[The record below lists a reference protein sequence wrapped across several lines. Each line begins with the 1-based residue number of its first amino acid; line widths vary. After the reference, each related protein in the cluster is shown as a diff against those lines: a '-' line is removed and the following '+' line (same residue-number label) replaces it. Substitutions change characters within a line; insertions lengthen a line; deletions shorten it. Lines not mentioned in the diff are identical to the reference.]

1 MPIQIGGTDTKAI
14 ADRFAEATDL
24 IASEFKSLNRHEQY
38 RSAFAR
44 LTKWDPLCRVHMM
57 GTDQRDLFVPLVR
70 RLAGEIVQPAGVL
83 LDIGCGD
90 GQTFGLIADAIA
102 PGTTVSYA
110 DPNPEYVSSYGRAVD
125 GSGLVRGAALVAGFD
140 EVDDASK
147 CSGTC
152 LPPEGSVDLVL
163 ALHMIYFLPDL
174 EASLRRMYRFL
185 RPGGAMVIIVADESV
200 AYTGMALEACAERL
214 GSRCDG
220 LVSRQ
225 RAAIDER
232 RRLFGGNLIP
242 LLANAVPGSEPAL
255 EIVSQPTRLYGHT
268 ISDIVALA
276 NIAMLMEFDDLAKFE
291 AVSDFLQRTPERVD
305 LRIEDAGPRLGM
317 LSVAQPQT
325 IVIVRRTS

>member
-1 MPIQIGGTDTKAI
+1 MPIQIDGTYTKAM
-14 ADRFAEATDL
+14 ASRFAEATDL
-24 IASEFKSLNRHEQY
+24 IANEFKSLNRHEQY

-44 LTKWDPLCRVHMM
+44 LTKWDPLGRIHMM
-57 GTDQRDLFVPLVR
+57 GTDQRDLFVPLIR
-70 RLAGEIVQPAGVL
+70 RIAGEIVRPTGLL

-90 GQTFGLIADAIA
+90 GQTFGLIADALA

-140 EVDDASK
+140 EVDDASQR
-147 CSGTC
+147 SG

-200 AYTGMALEACAERL
+200 AYTGMALEACAAML
-214 GSRCDG
+214 GGRCDG

-225 RAAIDER
+225 RVAIAER
-232 RRLFGGNLIP
+232 RRLFSGSLVP
-242 LLANAVPGSEPAL
+242 LLAGAVPGSEPTL
-255 EIVSQPTRLYGHT
+255 EIVSQPSRLYGHT
-268 ISDIVALA
+268 ISDIVALG
-276 NIAMLMEFDDLAKFE
+276 NIAMLVEFDDVAKFE
-291 AVSDFLQRTPERVD
+291 ATSDLLQRTPELVD
-305 LRIEDAGPRLGM
+305 LRIEDSGPRLGM